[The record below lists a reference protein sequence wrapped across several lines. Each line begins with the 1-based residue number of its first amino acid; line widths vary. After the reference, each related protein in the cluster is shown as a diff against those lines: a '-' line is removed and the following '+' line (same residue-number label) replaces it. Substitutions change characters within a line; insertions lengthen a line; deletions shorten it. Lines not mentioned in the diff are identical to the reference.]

1 MMAERPDNVDGSDA
15 RDIPIIRLQPLRDR
29 KISQRDF
36 DRILASIK
44 AIGLI
49 APLIVYPEGEDFVI
63 TEGVQRYR
71 ALLEM
76 GIEIVPCV
84 IGQQREAFT
93 GNRMVNRV
101 SPVQENR
108 MIEKSLEELDEKT
121 IAKALGLSGITH
133 RMKRTLLKQLDPE
146 VATAFDQGAITRT
159 CALEL
164 TNVKP
169 ARQKEI
175 LTAMKGYK
183 DYSVAF
189 AQSLVLKT
197 PPPMRA
203 TRKGRK
209 RNPWNKTAQRKNDL
223 LKKLAEAEQKHDF
236 YSRLYKQYTV
246 DLLRL
251 AIYAR
256 ALLTNRRIREHLD
269 QSHPEIVARFE
280 TIIAEAKG

>member
-1 MMAERPDNVDGSDA
+1 MDGSEA
-15 RDIPIIRLQPLRDR
+15 RDIPIISLRPLRDR

-49 APLIVYPEGEDFVI
+49 EPLIVYPEGEDFVI

-84 IGQQREAFT
+84 IGRQREAFT

-121 IAKALGLSGITH
+121 IARALGLSGITH
-133 RMKRTLLKQLDPE
+133 RTKRTLLKQLDPE
-146 VATAFDQGAITRT
+146 VAAAFDQGAITRT

-164 TNVKP
+164 THVKP

-189 AQSLVLKT
+189 AQSLILKT
-197 PPPMRA
+197 PPPLRA

-223 LKKLAEAEQKHDF
+223 LKKLAEAEQRHDF